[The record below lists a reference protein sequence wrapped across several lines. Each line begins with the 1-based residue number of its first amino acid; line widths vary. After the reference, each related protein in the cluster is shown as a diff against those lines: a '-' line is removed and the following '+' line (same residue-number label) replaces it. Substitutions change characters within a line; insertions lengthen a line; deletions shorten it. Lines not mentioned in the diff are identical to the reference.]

1 MERSKKKLSGAQV
14 FKADENPNSTD
25 KSQSSDSKSFPLPL
39 NRPSSPSSE
48 QWGFSQNIA
57 GETRPV
63 SGASAASDTNPK
75 SGLRFFTEA
84 MLGETGYWNPTIVT
98 DKDGKAR
105 VTFRLPERSTAWRL
119 RAAGIDGESLAGE
132 ADADLVAKKD
142 FFGEMKLP
150 GAFTAGDRADVLVDV
165 QNASVESGASIEV
178 RLKLTLNDRTTEL
191 RKSLVSRARESNRSC
206 SRLLSAKRARP
217 NLS

>member
-1 MERSKKKLSGAQV
+1 M
-14 FKADENPNSTD
+14 
-25 KSQSSDSKSFPLPL
+25 
-39 NRPSSPSSE
+39 
-48 QWGFSQNIA
+48 
-57 GETRPV
+57 
-63 SGASAASDTNPK
+63 
-75 SGLRFFTEA
+75 
-84 MLGETGYWNPTIVT
+84 
-98 DKDGKAR
+98 
-105 VTFRLPERSTAWRL
+105 TFRLPERSTAWRL

-191 RKSLVSRARESNRSC
+191 GNRSSGGPGIESLVFPATLGEAGPAQFELTVASGDHRDVTPPRSPSALTGCRSFPRPAARLVKAPSRWRTPTPDWQWSIRGSK
-206 SRLLSAKRARP
+206 S
-217 NLS
+217 